1 MLNSSTSHATLS
13 TAIANV
19 FPRSRPDTQAALA
32 AGATIRAFGARH
44 IIGRQGQDEHVV
56 LILEGY
62 VAVQRTT
69 SDGRQLI
76 IRIVRHPGLAQI
88 LPLAGRGA
96 AGDAL
101 ALTPALAA
109 TWRGSELRAFA
120 LLDSGLAT
128 DLLDHALATYEE
140 TTGRLDG
147 LGYQN
152 SGRRVA
158 ALLEQHA
165 DLFFAEQPVLHRS
178 DLPGLVGTSREMTG
192 RVLRVLEALRVV
204 ERIGRDR
211 LRLLDPEG
219 LAAAARIGLRGVDA
233 PELVPRQQSSNDA
246 TVSRSLGSRR
256 RAQSGD
262 ASGGAS

>member
-1 MLNSSTSHATLS
+1 MLNRSASPSTIS
-13 TAIANV
+13 TRIAEA
-19 FPRSRPDTQAALA
+19 FPRSRPDTHAALA
-32 AGATIRAFGARH
+32 SAANVRAFGARH
-44 IIGRQGQDEHVV
+44 VVGRQGEDEHVA
-56 LILEGY
+56 LIIDGY

-76 IRIVRHPGLAQI
+76 VRIVKWAGLAQI

-101 ALTPALAA
+101 ALTPLLVAIWPGSEVRALAI
-109 TWRGSELRAFA
+109 
-120 LLDSGLAT
+120 LDSGLAA
-128 DLLDHALATYEE
+128 DLLDHALVAFEE
-140 TTGRLDG
+140 TMLRLDG

-165 DLFFAEQPVLHRS
+165 DLFFTDEPVLRRS

-192 RVLRVLEALRVV
+192 RVLRVLEALHVV

-211 LRLLDPEG
+211 LRLLDPAG
-219 LAAAARIGLRGVDA
+219 LTAAARVGLRGVDA
-233 PELVPRQQSSNDA
+233 SELVPRQQSSNDA
-246 TVSRSLGSRR
+246 TVSPSLGRTRR
-256 RAQSGD
+256 GPSGD
-262 ASGGAS
+262 ASGDAS